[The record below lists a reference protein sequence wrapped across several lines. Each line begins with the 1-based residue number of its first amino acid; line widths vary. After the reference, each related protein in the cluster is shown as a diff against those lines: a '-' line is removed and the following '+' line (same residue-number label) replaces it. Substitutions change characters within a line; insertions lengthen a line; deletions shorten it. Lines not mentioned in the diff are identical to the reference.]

1 MLTLV
6 TSKGNCDRMR
16 WRTAKTDLAMFWQ
29 GCKRD
34 AWWASGEWPEG
45 FREDRL
51 EWRLGPGWLGPFIME
66 LR

>member
-1 MLTLV
+1 
-6 TSKGNCDRMR
+6 MR
-16 WRTAKTDLAMFWQ
+16 WRTAKTDLVMFWQ
-29 GCKRD
+29 GHKRD